1 MLKLMYNGN
10 TVTCGGGFVSFP
22 DPAHFVTLIQNT
34 GGTIAADKTSGIPGD
49 IVTLSNTPNAG
60 YNFDNYSITG
70 ATLTGS
76 QFEFGNSDVSA
87 EGLFS
92 RKAYTL
98 TLQNDGHG
106 TIGATKTT
114 GYAGDTVTLS
124 NSYNTY
130 YRFNNYTQTGG
141 SLNGST
147 FTFGNADATAKANFK
162 VNYFTAKGNFEKGS
176 NVSVAGKTG
185 SKSAWNYSN
194 VAEKYAVHQAHTGS
208 IPTAWYATSN
218 RWKPNNVSGYSMT
231 MNAKLTF
238 TAKKDKAYN
247 GASAAMTGVTLVGST
262 QNQSQTFSV
271 DSTAA
276 TTRSYS
282 KTVTTTTQNVNYG
295 VSARLGAAGYF
306 AGGIARAST
315 ATYIANGTSGTWT
328 ATGIAP

>member
-1 MLKLMYNGN
+1 MLKLMYNGY

-34 GGTIAADKTSGIPGD
+34 GGTIAADKASGIPGD

-92 RKAYTL
+92 RKVYTL

-147 FTFGNADATAKANFK
+147 FTFGESNATAKANFK
-162 VNYFTAKGNFEKGS
+162 INYFTASGRWLNMTT
-176 NVSVAGKTG
+176 ATTG
-185 SKSAWNYSN
+185 GIPY
-194 VAEKYAVHQAHTGS
+194 YAVSLCT
-208 IPTAWYATSN
+208 YKTSN
-218 RWKPNNVSGYSMT
+218 TPSNFLVNATAGSRTTSSGWRGGACSGY
-231 MNAKLTF
+231 KLSTNSISRPYKRG
-238 TAKKDKAYN
+238 TTSTG
-247 GASAAMTGVTLVGST
+247 GAGMRLYVGGTTLFSQNFGGSYHWEG
-262 QNQSQTFSV
+262 NI
-271 DSTAA
+271 TAA
-276 TTRSYS
+276 AKTT
-282 KTVTTTTQNVNYG
+282 TVTGLLKYEIVNTLSYQYG
-295 VSARLGAAGYF
+295 Y
-306 AGGIARAST
+306 INNNNT
-315 ATYIANGTSGTWT
+315 AFNWT

>member
-34 GGTIAADKTSGIPGD
+34 GGTIASDKTSGIPGD
-49 IVTLSNTPNAG
+49 IVTLSNTPNVG

-87 EGLFS
+87 EASFS
-92 RKAYTL
+92 HAVYTL

-162 VNYFTAKGNFEKGS
+162 VNYFTATGNFEKGS
-176 NVSVAGKTG
+176 NVSVTGNSESTLKTASIG
-185 SKSAWNYSN
+185 A
-194 VAEKYAVHQAHTGS
+194 KYAVHQAHTGS
-208 IPTAWYATSN
+208 IPTTWYATSN
-218 RWKPNNVSGYSMT
+218 RWKPNNVSAYSMKFHT
-231 MNAKLTF
+231 VMTITGDQ
-238 TAKKDKAYN
+238 TATQYRQLCRA
-247 GASAAMTGVTLVGST
+247 TGYGLIGST
-262 QNQSQTFSV
+262 QTGK
-271 DSTAA
+271 A
-276 TTRSYS
+276 TTTFNS
-282 KTVTTTTQNVNYG
+282 KTWKFDKTFTTTTQNVNYG
-295 VSARLGAAGYF
+295 L
-306 AGGIARAST
+306 
-315 ATYIANGTSGTWT
+315 NGTVGALKYGNSIGHTTYVASNTTGTWT